1 MIHDVVA
8 KIGQA
13 KLEEERINIEDK
25 DSLLSNFNK
34 LYPVYPQT
42 ERLIPIRLRDDGYFI
57 RFEGIGE
64 PILQK
69 EIINKAFY
77 KTDQGNYELFL
88 SIYCNKPR
96 KKEDLIKKIKLFKNR
111 LKLEYTNCYDLG
123 WRLSILFNVV
133 NVYLLYLFNNELND
147 NNKEEIIK
155 LMSILE
161 DYQISKNIEKN
172 FYSDIIEEIKKQKNK
187 KSRIAKFDE
196 NINIENLIEYFDN
209 IFNIKEFIDNL
220 NFHEMMAEAKCKDI
234 ITFSVYQEE
243 NNQEKLISEYN
254 EYKEIALRVIKEF
267 YEETEEEGE
276 CFICERRRYLSNK
289 SLSHIGPPLNIFTMN
304 KAVYNLNSVNDK
316 NIYVN
321 FPVCI
326 NCVMKME
333 YGAEAVN
340 HTRPYRNYYD
350 DFVYYILPNLP
361 EEALIYYNLIREKN
375 IENINEWG
383 ILDEGHQ
390 ENIIEILNTEVD
402 IPFTNKNILVDIV
415 FTVENNGTSVR
426 KVIPTTFKKINHFNN
441 ILKHVSKIEFF
452 NETIKNKKDKFK
464 EVEFHFN
471 SQHMFLKELKGL
483 LNYSFNPTKD
493 DNSKNKYDKTTF
505 LNIVEKIFKKEQINL
520 DFLINK
526 MIDKIQYMLRNQKDK
541 DKFHLIRYTYY
552 YYLYMYFVLLY
563 YNKEVELNM
572 DKEYFRESITEALND
587 MMEDLKIEK
596 NPLKASFILG
606 YLINQIEWKQK
617 ENKLSGSIVETIY
630 KKVRNRDNLIAIYN
644 KISEMILIRYK
655 KLNYC
660 KPCLKMVTELI
671 NFDDGYKYKPDEITF
686 YLVSGYMLSKNIRTV
701 RVNEKEEQQND

>member
-276 CFICERRRYLSNK
+276 CFICERRRCCL
-289 SLSHIGPPLNIFTMN
+289 
-304 KAVYNLNSVNDK
+304 
-316 NIYVN
+316 
-321 FPVCI
+321 
-326 NCVMKME
+326 
-333 YGAEAVN
+333 
-340 HTRPYRNYYD
+340 
-350 DFVYYILPNLP
+350 
-361 EEALIYYNLIREKN
+361 
-375 IENINEWG
+375 
-383 ILDEGHQ
+383 
-390 ENIIEILNTEVD
+390 
-402 IPFTNKNILVDIV
+402 
-415 FTVENNGTSVR
+415 
-426 KVIPTTFKKINHFNN
+426 INHYH
-441 ILKHVSKIEFF
+441 I
-452 NETIKNKKDKFK
+452 
-464 EVEFHFN
+464 
-471 SQHMFLKELKGL
+471 
-483 LNYSFNPTKD
+483 
-493 DNSKNKYDKTTF
+493 
-505 LNIVEKIFKKEQINL
+505 
-520 DFLINK
+520 
-526 MIDKIQYMLRNQKDK
+526 
-541 DKFHLIRYTYY
+541 
-552 YYLYMYFVLLY
+552 
-563 YNKEVELNM
+563 
-572 DKEYFRESITEALND
+572 
-587 MMEDLKIEK
+587 
-596 NPLKASFILG
+596 
-606 YLINQIEWKQK
+606 
-617 ENKLSGSIVETIY
+617 
-630 KKVRNRDNLIAIYN
+630 
-644 KISEMILIRYK
+644 
-655 KLNYC
+655 
-660 KPCLKMVTELI
+660 
-671 NFDDGYKYKPDEITF
+671 
-686 YLVSGYMLSKNIRTV
+686 
-701 RVNEKEEQQND
+701 